1 MIECAVHLADL
12 PCRSASVRLSLEH
25 TIADTDFLA
34 DRDSDK
40 FNLGVTESERRR
52 HLFLELYVYDS
63 WMALTLGRPPSI
75 QSAHFDIKPPRFD
88 PMAPDAVATA
98 CAHTKTR

>member
-1 MIECAVHLADL
+1 MVE
-12 PCRSASVRLSLEH
+12 
-25 TIADTDFLA
+25 TDFFA

-98 CAHTKTR
+98 CAHTKTRW